1 MKKNIIL
8 LSGLIALSFSS
19 VQPISQQTAWG
30 LTAGAGIGTFALTSM
45 LTKNSI
51 AALFCTVPA
60 SALTYFISM
69 SFTPEGRYKSA
80 LKKTTHVGQSKF
92 AEHPYDSDKIFIT
105 ELQDEFR
112 DQFWLISAHDEF
124 DSLLKEGYHALEL
137 LMLVKQEAHENY
149 ELIEKAN
156 NLQQKLR
163 MLMTNLTSALR
174 RIKNHID
181 FSAQR
186 TSYNQL
192 LIEKQRLAIERE
204 KAQAQ
209 HAQAHAQ
216 AMQAQAQNSQ
226 ANAMWH
232 AANKR

>member
-1 MKKNIIL
+1 MKKYSIL
-8 LSGLIALSFSS
+8 LSGIIAFSFSS
-19 VQPISQQTAWG
+19 VQPISMQTAYG
-30 LTAGAGIGTFALTSM
+30 LTAGAGIGTFAVASM
-45 LTKNSI
+45 LSKNYVVG
-51 AALFCTVPA
+51 LLCTAPV
-60 SALTYFISM
+60 SVLTYFITM
-69 SFTPEGRYKSA
+69 SFTAEGRYKSA
-80 LKKTTHVGQSKF
+80 LQKTTHVAQSKF
-92 AEHPYDSDKIFIT
+92 AEHSYDSDQLFIN

-163 MLMTNLTSALR
+163 TLMANLTNALR

-204 KAQAQ
+204 KAHAQQTQAQ
-209 HAQAHAQ
+209 AQV
-216 AMQAQAQNSQ
+216 MQAQAQNNQ